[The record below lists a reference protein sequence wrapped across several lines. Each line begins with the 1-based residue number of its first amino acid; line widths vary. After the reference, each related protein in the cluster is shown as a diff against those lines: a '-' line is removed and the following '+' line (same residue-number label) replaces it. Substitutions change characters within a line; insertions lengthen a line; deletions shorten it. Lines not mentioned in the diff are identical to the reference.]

1 MAAIPHWV
9 YACCPEEAFGRP
21 GDVTPRQEVAGGECE
36 ERARR
41 LCLASCKNFHMA
53 WNGQVEDPVAPT
65 NTVPDLPKRSLLERF
80 RWMERE
86 FVVAE
91 MSLRRRCLVF
101 VNLLCV
107 GQEYSLALRK
117 P

>member
-1 MAAIPHWV
+1 MPAAL
-9 YACCPEEAFGRP
+9 R
-21 GDVTPRQEVAGGECE
+21 
-36 ERARR
+36 RR
-41 LCLASCKNFHMA
+41 LVVLEMSLRVRNLPEVNVKRGPEGCAWRAVRNLCMA
-53 WNGQVEDPVAPT
+53 RTGQVEDPVAPT
-65 NTVPDLPKRSLLERF
+65 NTVADLPKRSLSERF
-80 RWMERE
+80 RWTERE